1 MEFTLYASCAKNL
14 EALLAAEMEALG
26 LRRLRLAPAGVWLS
40 ATLEQ
45 TYRACLWS
53 RIANR
58 IVLHLATLPADSGE
72 ALREAVRATPW
83 EDLMASSAR
92 FRVAFSGNNPAI
104 RNTAFGAQLVKDG
117 VVDRARQVS
126 GSRPDVDLVN
136 PEIWVTV
143 HLNGDRA
150 DLGLDLGGG
159 SLHRRGYRSEQGA
172 APLKETLAAALL
184 LRSGWPDIAA
194 AQGDFVDPL
203 CGSGTLVIEAALLA
217 RDRAPALFR
226 ERFGFSHWLGHDE
239 NLWQSVHREALDRAE
254 AGAASCKSRF
264 WGFDQDPAVIAVA
277 WRNIERAGLA
287 GVVHVERQA
296 LSELHRPSQSQR
308 GLILTNPPYG
318 ERLSDPSALEPL
330 YLELGER
337 VCAEFTGWRL
347 GVFTGMP
354 EMGHRLGLRSD
365 RRYKMFNGRIPAQ
378 LLLFDITEENRVS
391 PRFSDGGAA
400 VPRIANPERAA
411 MFANRLRKN
420 LKQLGSW
427 ARRNQVECFRLYDAD
442 MPEYAMAI
450 DLYGDWVHVQEY
462 AAPRTVSSRNARE
475 RLAEALAVI
484 PEVLD
489 VTRER
494 IVCKQRQR
502 QSGTRQ
508 YERLAQSGHWLTVRE
523 GNCRLRVNLKDYL
536 DTGLF
541 LDHRPIRQWIEQRAG
556 DKRFLNL
563 FAYTGA
569 ATVHAGMGGATRS
582 LSVDLSNTYLDWLV
596 ENLRING
603 LDTGQHSVLRADCL
617 EWLKKKPK
625 EMFDL
630 IFLDPP
636 TFSNSSRMEDV
647 LDVQRD
653 QVPLIEGAMARLSAE
668 GTLIFSTNFRRFSLA
683 EEIAAD
689 YQVEDITR
697 RTIDRDFAR
706 NPKIHQC
713 WLIRHAVSPSE
724 GR

>member
-14 EALLAAEMEALG
+14 EALLATELEALG
-26 LRRLRLAPAGVWLS
+26 LRQLRLAPAGVWLS
-40 ATLEQ
+40 GTLEQ
-45 TYRACLWS
+45 VYRACLWS
-53 RIANR
+53 RVANR
-58 IVLHLATLPADSGE
+58 IVLHLASLPAETGE
-72 ALREAVRATPW
+72 ALREAVSATPW
-83 EDLMASSAR
+83 EGLMAASAR
-92 FRVAFSGNNPAI
+92 FKVAFSGTNPAI

-117 VVDRARQVS
+117 VVDRVRRIT
-126 GSRPDVDLVN
+126 GTRPDVDLIA

-143 HLNGDRA
+143 HLHGDRA

-159 SLHRRGYRSEQGA
+159 SLHRRGYRAEQGA

-184 LRSGWPDIAA
+184 LRGGWPDIGA

-203 CGSGTLVIEAALLA
+203 CGSGTLVIEAALMA

-226 ERFGFSHWLGHDE
+226 ERFGFSHWSGHDE
-239 NLWQSVHREALDRAE
+239 SLWQSVYREALDRAE
-254 AGAASCKSRF
+254 AGAISCKSRF

-277 WRNIERAGLA
+277 WRNIERAGLS

-296 LSELHRPSQSQR
+296 LSELRRPSQSDI
-308 GLILTNPPYG
+308 GLIMTNPPYG
-318 ERLSDPSALEPL
+318 ERLSDPSSLESL

-337 VCAEFTGWRL
+337 VRADFMGWRL
-347 GVFTGMP
+347 GVFTGTP
-354 EMGHRLGLRSD
+354 EMGHRLGLRTD

-378 LLLFDITEENRVS
+378 LLLFDVNSAKQVPPRTSDKGAPAPGITH
-391 PRFSDGGAA
+391 
-400 VPRIANPERAA
+400 PERAA

-420 LKQLGSW
+420 LKQLGGW
-427 ARRNQVECFRLYDAD
+427 ARRNQVDCFRLYDAD

-450 DLYGDWVHVQEY
+450 DLYGGWVHVQEY
-462 AAPRTVSSRNARE
+462 APPRTVSTRSARE

-484 PEVLD
+484 PHVLGIVPD
-489 VTRER
+489 R
-494 IVCKQRQR
+494 IICKRRQR
-502 QSGTRQ
+502 QTGTRQ
-508 YERLAQSGHWLTVRE
+508 YERLAQSGHWLTVSE
-523 GNCRLRVNLKDYL
+523 GDCRLRVNLKDYL

-541 LDHRPIRQWIEQRAG
+541 LDHRPIRQWIERQARG
-556 DKRFLNL
+556 RRFLNL

-569 ATVHAGMGGATRS
+569 ATVHAAVGGAVRS

-596 ENLRING
+596 ENLRLNG
-603 LDTGQHSVLRADCL
+603 LDTGQHAVLRADCL
-617 EWLKKKPK
+617 EWLKQKPN

-636 TFSNSSRMEDV
+636 TFSNSSRMETV

-653 QVPLIEGAMARLSAE
+653 QVALVKGAMARLAAE

-683 EEIAAD
+683 EEILSD

-713 WLIRHAVSPSE
+713 WLIRHAVKH
-724 GR
+724 